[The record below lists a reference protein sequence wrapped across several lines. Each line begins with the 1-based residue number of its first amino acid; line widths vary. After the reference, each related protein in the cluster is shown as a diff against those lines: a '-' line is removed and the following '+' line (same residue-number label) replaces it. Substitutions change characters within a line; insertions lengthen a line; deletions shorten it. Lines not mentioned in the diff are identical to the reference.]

1 MLSGAKRIHDDTAT
15 VCVGFGLKTNNRAY
29 SWDFYLGS
37 FGFELVDRPTAKVTS

>member
-1 MLSGAKRIHDDTAT
+1 MTILL

-37 FGFELVDRPTAKVTS
+37 FGFELVDRPTAKVTSWTIWLS